1 MLSTFSIL
9 TLGLTWAL
17 VSTAKCEIQAQ
28 DPVFGPRAFDVLF
41 PLKAQETLAGDAREK
56 LVPAPRA
63 RAPSFI
69 FEVFLFAF
77 LLDS

>member
-56 LVPAPRA
+56 LVPPPPRA
-63 RAPSFI
+63 LRLSFLK
-69 FEVFLFAF
+69 FFCLLFC
-77 LLDS
+77 